1 MSRQF
6 HRFGLMISMAA
17 FLLICVSGISYSE
30 PKPAEKNNEQGFVP
44 LFNGKDLSGWEGNFE
59 LWKVKDQMIV
69 GDSPGIKQNEFLATK
84 KTFEDFELRLEFR
97 MQDGKGN
104 SGVQFRSK
112 RLPNSKAVEG
122 YQADLGANFWG
133 CLYDEHRRRKVLVRA
148 PKKLDEVLKK
158 EGWNSYVIRAKGD
171 HIVQEINGLTTVD
184 YHEADES
191 IARKGIIALQVHSG
205 PKMKIEFRN
214 IRIKVL
220 KRKP

>member
-1 MSRQF
+1 MPRQLE
-6 HRFGLMISMAA
+6 RFGLMISMTAS
-17 FLLICVSGISYSE
+17 LLICVSGISYSE
-30 PKPAEKNNEQGFVP
+30 PKPDEPGDEKGFVP
-44 LFNGKDLSGWEGNFE
+44 LFNGKDFSGWEGNFE
-59 LWKVKDQMIV
+59 LWKVKDHMIV
-69 GDSPGIKQNEFLATK
+69 GDSPGIRQNEFLATK

-122 YQADLGANFWG
+122 YQADLGADFWG

-148 PKKLDEVLKK
+148 PKELEEVLKK
-158 EGWNSYVIRAKGD
+158 DDWNSYLIRARGD
-171 HIVQEINGLTTVD
+171 HIIQKINGLTTVD
-184 YHEADES
+184 YHEPDES

-214 IRIKVL
+214 IRIKEL

>member
-1 MSRQF
+1 MFRHIDRLF
-6 HRFGLMISMAA
+6 LMISMTAS
-17 FLLICVSGISYSE
+17 LLICVSGISSAE
-30 PKPAEKNNEQGFVP
+30 PKSAENNDEKGFVP
-44 LFNGKDLSGWEGNFE
+44 LFNGKDLSNWEGNFD
-59 LWKVKDQMIV
+59 LWKVKDKMIV

-84 KTFEDFELRLEFR
+84 KSFGDFELRLEFR
-97 MQDGKGN
+97 MKDGKGN

-112 RLPNSKAVEG
+112 RLPNSKAIEG

-158 EGWNSYVIRAKGD
+158 GGWNSYVIRAQGD
-171 HIVQEINGLTTVD
+171 HIVQKINGLTTVD
-184 YHEADES
+184 YREPDDK

-205 PKMKIEFRN
+205 PKMKIEFRK

-220 KRKP
+220 K